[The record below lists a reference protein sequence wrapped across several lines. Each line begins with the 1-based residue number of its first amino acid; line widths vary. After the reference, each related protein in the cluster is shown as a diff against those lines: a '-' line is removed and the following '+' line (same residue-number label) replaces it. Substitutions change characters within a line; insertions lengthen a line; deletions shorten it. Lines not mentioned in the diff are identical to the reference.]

1 MCEERGLQWIE
12 PPFTQKYCTVYQV
25 PSWFQRSGSKKGQ
38 DEAGASLE
46 RGFILLGFASAVI
59 FGWDAPASF
68 SALLSGL
75 F

>member
-1 MCEERGLQWIE
+1 M
-12 PPFTQKYCTVYQV
+12 V
-25 PSWFQRSGSKKGQ
+25 PKVGSKKGQ